1 MEFNKLI
8 SLCSEKTPIEWPSAC
23 DEAVYLAQIAE
34 MPSHVSAIEMWGH
47 YQ

>member
-1 MEFNKLI
+1 VFRKKHPLNDLQ
-8 SLCSEKTPIEWPSAC
+8 SAC
-23 DEAVYLAQIAE
+23 DEAVYLSQIAV